1 MNPHYQY
8 AILERFSNADAT
20 LGQVSIKDRPIL
32 PISNRPTETR
42 SMSKITESP
51 LSTTRPLIIKSPLAT
66 TRPLITETVS
76 NVRPTTVRD
85 SVDVAVPV
93 RTVVPALGGMATINL
108 VNPIRLNPVASL
120 EDTIESST
128 SESTTKSQGIVTG
141 GGGGVGEDSEEEESV
156 VGQPYIVKSIFPLVV
171 IAIGISIIIFKPIK

>member
-20 LGQVSIKDRPIL
+20 LRQASIDQSSPPIT
-32 PISNRPTETR
+32 NRPAGTS
-42 SMSKITESP
+42 SMST
-51 LSTTRPLIIKSPLAT
+51 IKEIPLAT
-66 TRPLITETVS
+66 TRPLIVENDP

-85 SVDVAVPV
+85 IVEVAPVMPV
-93 RTVVPALGGMATINL
+93 RPLVGGIATINL
-108 VNPIRLNPVASL
+108 VNPIRLTPVASL

-128 SESTTKSQGIVTG
+128 SEPTTKAQEGVTG
-141 GGGGVGEDSEEEESV
+141 GGGGVFGGGDSGKGV
-156 VGQPYIVKSIFPLVV
+156 VGQTQIVKSIFPLIV